1 MNRTLVNL
9 LAVQISWFASVLGAA
24 YGMPYLGPVFVAVWL
39 PLHIVATK
47 SSARIELMLILA
59 AGALGYL
66 LDSML
71 VLAGFMSFPPQ
82 AQLGAPSTLWMVTLW
97 LGFAATLR
105 HALGW
110 LRGRLLLGALL
121 GAIVGPFAYW
131 SGSELGAVVLADTT
145 SSLIAVGMEWLI
157 AMPVLLAVTGRL
169 ERIRSNAESADAS
182 AELRQECG

>member
-1 MNRTLVNL
+1 
-9 LAVQISWFASVLGAA
+9 
-24 YGMPYLGPVFVAVWL
+24 
-39 PLHIVATK
+39 
-47 SSARIELMLILA
+47 
-59 AGALGYL
+59 
-66 LDSML
+66 ML
-71 VLAGFMSFPPQ
+71 VLAGFMSFPTQ

-131 SGSELGAVVLADTT
+131 SGSELGAVVLADTA
-145 SSLIAVGMEWLI
+145 SSLIAVGVEWLI
-157 AMPVLLAVTGRL
+157 AMPVLLAVASRL
-169 ERIRSNAESADAS
+169 ERMRSNAESADAS